1 MAAAAN
7 DSAAPPVDEP
17 PPTTEAWHPNE
28 KLAAQL
34 QSQWEWV
41 GGAVAKFQ
49 VQQEAR
55 AGWLRATVRG
65 AREGAAATAAAA
77 ASTYAAAS
85 STYDWLTTPSD
96 GALQLKA
103 RALEL
108 RRAYP
113 GAFVA
118 AVTAVSVLPAL
129 RARSPGAFLRYGAI
143 GAGGSVALLYPEL
156 VMRCAPHVR
165 EAQGKLESKW
175 KSATGSA

>member
-1 MAAAAN
+1 MAAQTDGGAP
-7 DSAAPPVDEP
+7 APPVDEP

-65 AREGAAATAAAA
+65 AREGAAATAAAYVLA
-77 ASTYAAAS
+77 AAAS
-85 STYDWLTTPSD
+85 STYEWLTTPSD